1 MRELETQDGSSSS
14 GFSRVLVLAAIALL
28 LGVVLVAGFP
38 EEVRSYRQRL
48 FREEPAE
55 GSGVVPRPAST
66 EDLLSADL
74 ELSAPPDDAFDELD
88 LDAEVVPLPRSAGG
102 GSADDGAAPGRGTGP
117 ADGVVV
123 RAQGLEDE
131 VQQGARGASDNDG
144 ADQRAI
150 FAELNESQGSQLSND
165 EFFSGVRV
173 SQGAGLLGPV
183 EPTAQPTPAVKGLP
197 WLEGQ
202 ARGYTMLYAM
212 QPQARAVVER
222 QVQAMLTAHIKDL
235 YIGVLI
241 DGTFGRD
248 FEYLRSIIS
257 RLSAEGRRLTV
268 ALYLSNGPTMRRW
281 RETPIR
287 ALFSTINPVEF
298 RQRIRREQGLQ
309 NEYLDVARQAQRI
322 FLFNTG
328 SYPANSNVAIVMLED
343 NLDQASYRTMRELA
357 RSVVRESA
365 LLMRNPCVGCFSGN
379 DGDTLGDAREEHTL
393 ERFDL
398 LQPGDAFSFDGIGF
412 AYPGM
417 APTTEVPS
425 DGVLSL
431 MVDSFAKGLR
441 YVGLWRHE
449 WQGVEEG
456 MPNPHPEQRPYTPSN
471 DDQVNFEVEALRM
484 GLNAVPTE
492 DIPAE

>member
-1 MRELETQDGSSSS
+1 MRSLETQDGSSGR

-28 LGVVLVAGFP
+28 LSVVLMAGFP
-38 EEVRSYRQRL
+38 EEVRSVRQRL
-48 FREEPAE
+48 FKEAPLE
-55 GSGVVPRPAST
+55 GAGVVPRPASAA
-66 EDLLSADL
+66 DLLSADL
-74 ELSAPPDDAFDELD
+74 ELSAPSDDAFDELD
-88 LDAEVVPLPRSAGG
+88 LDAEVVPLVRSGG
-102 GSADDGAAPGRGTGP
+102 GSSDDDAAPGRGTGP
-117 ADGVVV
+117 AEGVVV
-123 RAQGLEDE
+123 RAQGLEGE
-131 VQQGARGASDNDG
+131 GQSDSQEPAPDG
-144 ADQRAI
+144 GDQRGI
-150 FAELNESQGSQLSND
+150 FAELNEAQGSQLSND

-183 EPTAQPTPAVKGLP
+183 EPTPQPTPAVKGLP

-202 ARGYTMLYAM
+202 SRGYTMLYAM

-248 FEYLRSIIS
+248 FEYLRSIIA

-281 RETPIR
+281 RETTIT
-287 ALFSTINPVEF
+287 ALFAKINPVEF
-298 RQRIRREQGLQ
+298 RQRIRREQRLQ
-309 NEYLDVARQAQRI
+309 SEYLDVARQAQRI

-343 NLDQASYRTMRELA
+343 NLDQASYRVMRDLA
-357 RSVVRESA
+357 RSVVREA
-365 LLMRNPCVGCFSGN
+365 AVIMRNPCVGCLSGN

-417 APTTEVPS
+417 PPTTEVPS
-425 DGVLSL
+425 DGVLSV
-431 MVDSFAKGLR
+431 MVNSFAKGLR

-456 MPNPHPEQRPYTPSN
+456 VPNPHPEQRPYTPSN

-484 GLNAVPTE
+484 GLNEVPTE
-492 DIPAE
+492 DLRAE